1 MGFTGGDSLHHQ
13 FIAIDR
19 DQGFRSSWSHD
30 NTGSGT
36 NMMAHRTLVIVVDD
50 DPALLKSL
58 VRLLARESGSV
69 ATATC
74 LLLDMHLGGMS
85 GMELERRFAALGSKY
100 PVIFMSANDREH
112 TCNRAMDA
120 GSIACLRKPFRRLSC

>member
-85 GMELERRFAALGSKY
+85 GMELW
-100 PVIFMSANDREH
+100 SA
-112 TCNRAMDA
+112 
-120 GSIACLRKPFRRLSC
+120 GLRH